1 MAMDLPHA
9 CEDMREVLEAGETA
23 LAYQPRY
30 REYSIAYIGSV
41 SVQLIEYCPFC
52 GAKLPDS
59 LRDEWFDRLEALG
72 FDDPWVDD
80 IPEEFM
86 DDRWWRA

>member
-1 MAMDLPHA
+1 MTELPHA
-9 CEDMREVLEAGETA
+9 CDDMREVLESEESA
-23 LAYQPRY
+23 LAYNPRF
-30 REYSIAYIGSV
+30 RDYSIAYIDSD
-41 SVQLIEYCPFC
+41 SVQIIDYCPFC

-80 IPEEFM
+80 IPEEFR
-86 DDRWWRA
+86 DDRWWRT